1 MIDHASV
8 AEWLKAY
15 IQAWKT
21 YDPQEISSLFAEDAT
36 YSYHPFDEEP
46 LRGRDAIIASWLEN
60 KDAPGTYDA
69 HYEPIAVDGNV
80 AIANGRSTYFEADG
94 KTQKYVFDNIFVMR
108 FDDQGRCVEFKEWYM
123 KPRGQ

>member
-15 IQAWKT
+15 IQAWKN
-21 YDPQEISSLFAEDAT
+21 YDPQEISSLFAADAT

-46 LRGRDAIIASWLEN
+46 LRGRDAIIADWLKN
-60 KDAPGTYDA
+60 RDAAGTYDA
-69 HYEPIAVDGNV
+69 HYEPIAVDGDV

-94 KTQKYVFDNIFVMR
+94 KTQERVYDNIFVMR

-123 KPRGQ
+123 QPRGQ